1 MTPGASAKNNSRP
14 PIARRGRT
22 ATKSAITPIPPSH
35 CVSERQKKIPRPK
48 AVKSTITVAPVVV
61 NPDIDSKSASM
72 NPMPAHM

>member
-1 MTPGASAKNNSRP
+1 M
-14 PIARRGRT
+14 
-22 ATKSAITPIPPSH
+22 PPSH

-61 NPDIDSKSASM
+61 SPDIDSKSASM